1 MSYYLSLFADNKS
14 ALQYIDES
22 QNPISKS
29 PLDDIIQLDGGI
41 KKDIQNVC
49 WTLVNGKG
57 TTHATKQ
64 K

>member
-1 MSYYLSLFADNKS
+1 MATENNLDMSYYLSLFSDDMN

-41 KKDIQNVC
+41 KK
-49 WTLVNGKG
+49 TYKMYGEP
-57 TTHATKQ
+57 
-64 K
+64 